1 MELWTVGPTPI
12 NLLDGQSV
20 LPLLS
25 DNKNINKVYTKET
38 HYCHYPFNAI
48 YNSPYEPFPL
58 TPHSAIRDGDYKL
71 IFDWYGR
78 LRLYN
83 IEDDPFEKND
93 LAVEMPE
100 LKDELSKK
108 LMKWIKGNVQKRY
121 WPTLNPEYNPQQ
133 ESRDTPFLNLFSPFL
148 KNQ

>member
-1 MELWTVGPTPI
+1 MVKVY
-12 NLLDGQSV
+12 S
-20 LPLLS
+20 LLS
-25 DNKNINKVYTKET
+25 DNKNVNKAYTKEM
-38 HYCHYPFNAI
+38 HYWHYPFNVI

-100 LKDELSKK
+100 LKDELFKK
-108 LMKWIKGNVQKRY
+108 LMNWIKGNVQKRY

-133 ESRDTPFLNLFSPFL
+133 ESRHTPFLNLFSPFL
-148 KNQ
+148 KKTNE